1 MAKALKPA
9 STSPNKIQLRSLFM
23 FPSFFCAIPL
33 PRPDTLGTE
42 KKSGVPY
49 ILMSQGR
56 HRQTPLCKHDQ
67 KTRHVGLAH
76 VAQLRISLA
85 FFTLAKFSL
94 KRQYAVAYVLGAFRA
109 SPAPRRG
116 ADGDGTPSLPFG
128 HARCVAG
135 NPRLCPLPWE
145 ARGDADGDG
154 TPSLPQEA
162 TRVSLPRMAAME
174 RGPPVVVATSCDPP
188 VVSGRWRVL
197 GAALRR
203 AIASRRAVPA
213 DVKDQLS
220 RPCRVSWQ

>member
-1 MAKALKPA
+1 MLGADMAKALKPA
-9 STSPNKIQLRSLFM
+9 RASPNKIQLRSLFM

-76 VAQLRISLA
+76 VAQLRISLV

-128 HARCVAG
+128 HAGCVASV
-135 NPRLCPLPWE
+135 PRLCPRLQHRG
-145 ARGDADGDG
+145 ARRA
-154 TPSLPQEA
+154 A
-162 TRVSLPRMAAME
+162 NVS
-174 RGPPVVVATSCDPP
+174 
-188 VVSGRWRVL
+188 VSGRWRVL

-220 RPCRVSWQ
+220 RPCKGKLAIIIPHFPAQNKRGV

>member
-1 MAKALKPA
+1 M
-9 STSPNKIQLRSLFM
+9 
-23 FPSFFCAIPL
+23 
-33 PRPDTLGTE
+33 
-42 KKSGVPY
+42 
-49 ILMSQGR
+49 
-56 HRQTPLCKHDQ
+56 
-67 KTRHVGLAH
+67 
-76 VAQLRISLA
+76 
-85 FFTLAKFSL
+85 
-94 KRQYAVAYVLGAFRA
+94 
-109 SPAPRRG
+109 G

-135 NPRLCPLPWE
+135 DPRLCPLPWE

-162 TRVSLPRMAAME
+162 TRVSLPRMAATE

-220 RPCRVSWQ
+220 RPCKGKLAIIIPHFPAQNKRDFGRLKFCARVRGTANGAPFSSGRDKRGRSRCGRSKLRPSRRAGGDGLLVAGELLL